1 MVIIFYISEHKD
13 SVKSRKKSRSKQ
25 QNATLTSLSDSSFE
39 YQMKVKYTDLEP
51 SC

>member
-39 YQMKVKYTDLEP
+39 YQMKAGHTAFEP
-51 SC
+51 FS